1 MTVLRELTLILGI
14 FEAPPASETQSDDAF
29 VGHLMDLL
37 LHLRKELRAAKNFAL
52 SDEIR
57 DRLTALNVVLEDR
70 SGGQTT
76 WKRG

>member
-1 MTVLRELTLILGI
+1 
-14 FEAPPASETQSDDAF
+14 
-29 VGHLMDLL
+29 MDLL

>member
-1 MTVLRELTLILGI
+1 MTVLRELTLILGL
-14 FEAPPASETQSDDAF
+14 FEAPPASSSQSDDAF
-29 VGHLMDLL
+29 VGQLMELL
-37 LHLRKELRAAKNFAL
+37 LHLRAELRKAKNFGL

-70 SGGQTT
+70 SGGQTN